1 MSSNVVGGAAGWLL
15 ASGPADPAA
24 ASKTLVGTIVQG
36 DASPASLAKL
46 EAYLRGADSAANG
59 SLSGENFEQRMRG
72 GAYLTMA
79 MPAYQLA

>member
-1 MSSNVVGGAAGWLL
+1 MTANVIDGASSWLL
-15 ASGPADPAA
+15 ASGPTDPTA
-24 ASKTLVGTIVQG
+24 ASKTLVATIVQG
-36 DASPASLAKL
+36 DASPTSLAKL

-59 SLSGENFEQRMRG
+59 ALSGENFEQRMRG